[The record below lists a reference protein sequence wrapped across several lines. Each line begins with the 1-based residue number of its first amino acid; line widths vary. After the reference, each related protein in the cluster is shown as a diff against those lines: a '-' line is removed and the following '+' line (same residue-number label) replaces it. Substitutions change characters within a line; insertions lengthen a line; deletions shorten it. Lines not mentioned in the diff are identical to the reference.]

1 MTASELDHLYYII
14 PRGRANACSVADLA
28 YDLCGSDR
36 YVRDLIKTLIE
47 ERHVPIVTGT
57 GSKSVFVA
65 ETPEELDEA
74 LAHINSRAMSLLKRK
89 RALRLCRESLAWR
102 PELFPEV

>member
-1 MTASELDHLYYII
+1 MDSADLAHLERIL
-14 PRGRANACSVADLA
+14 PRGRANACSVSDLA
-28 YDLCGSDR
+28 YDLCASDR
-36 YVRDLIKTLIE
+36 YVRDAIKTLIE

-57 GSKSVFVA
+57 TGKSVYIA

-89 RALRLCRESLAWR
+89 RALRLCRESLAWS
-102 PELFPEV
+102 PQLF